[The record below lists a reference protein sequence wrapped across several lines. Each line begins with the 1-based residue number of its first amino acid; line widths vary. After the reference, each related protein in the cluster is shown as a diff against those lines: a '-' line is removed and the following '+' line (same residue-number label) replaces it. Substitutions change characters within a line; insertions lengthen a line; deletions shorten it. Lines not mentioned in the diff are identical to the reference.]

1 MSSSSDPR
9 APIHKPRTPKTYTD
23 AQLAFLKSHL
33 PCVLAVVEL
42 TARWAERL
50 IPYLPTREF
59 ERKTQGSV
67 RGDAKK
73 FALERAGEFINN
85 FGLPEELEGVTEPE
99 PRFKEQIYNWYKNTV
114 GRTRRRQEGRPR
126 TSKKSDEP
134 SPASTQFTW
143 PTNLATPTTVPYT
156 ETNAPINMAKPAEP
170 IQPIPAPSP
179 QFVVSYQPSMQS
191 VASTSRSPPG
201 MGHSIDT
208 SAMRDGFL
216 NHALDVPSLSNM
228 MQAFAMSKPT
238 PTPLSPVVDALFE
251 AISIAQSSRPQ
262 HTGGDHTSNDPSYQL
277 LRRFAEACAY
287 FPPSIIHANIA
298 GSMAGPRAMQMAIRK
313 ASVWQ
318 PLGSLMATSAAS
330 QGSMSHEMERMN
342 FDRQRRKDYIQWARV
357 HAAAIELGM
366 LGISVD
372 PNPSQMFSGRS
383 FSEGMA
389 RDSVWQEDEVEWC
402 AGIFVLRAIIRMG
415 IRSGSGSRGEY
426 EELLRIYES
435 RWKEIKDETRQAL
448 FAEVLLGAK
457 DDLAHLDEQRT

>member
-1 MSSSSDPR
+1 MSSSDPR

-33 PCVLAVVEL
+33 P
-42 TARWAERL
+42 
-50 IPYLPTREF
+50 EF

-73 FALERAGEFINN
+73 FALERADEFINT
-85 FGLPEELEGVTEPE
+85 FGLPDELNGVTEPE

-126 TSKKSDEP
+126 TSKKAESDGSAP
-134 SPASTQFTW
+134 PSTQFTW

-156 ETNAPINMAKPAEP
+156 QANIPINATKPGQSEP
-170 IQPIPAPSP
+170 IQPMPAPAP
-179 QFVVSYQPSMQS
+179 QYVVNYQANMP
-191 VASTSRSPPG
+191 VASSSRSTPS
-201 MGHSIDT
+201 MGHSMDSPAI
-208 SAMRDGFL
+208 RDGFL
-216 NHALDVPSLSNM
+216 NPALDTPSLSNM
-228 MQAFAMSKPT
+228 IQAFSMSKPSL
-238 PTPLSPVVDALFE
+238 TPLAPVVDALFE
-251 AISIAQSSRPQ
+251 AVSIAQSSRSQ
-262 HTGGDHTSNDPSYQL
+262 HASADYPNNDPSYQFL
-277 LRRFAEACAY
+277 HRFAETCTY
-287 FPPSIIHANIA
+287 FPTSILHANVA
-298 GSMAGPRAMQMAIRK
+298 GSLAGPRAVQMAIRK
-313 ASVWQ
+313 ASVWM
-318 PLGSLMATSAAS
+318 PLGILHPSSPAA

-366 LGISVD
+366 VGVNVD
-372 PNPSQMFSGRS
+372 PNSNGHTLSGRS

-389 RDSVWQEDEVEWC
+389 RDSVWQEDEAEWC
-402 AGIFVLRAIIRMG
+402 AGMFVLRAIIRAG

-435 RWKEIKDETRQAL
+435 RWKEIKDDTRQAL

-457 DDLAHLDEQRT
+457 DDLSRLDEQRT